1 MATTD
6 PLNRAPATADP
17 AAALAQPWS
26 RPAAGVAGEGDD
38 APRIVAIETSSR
50 MGAVA
55 VARGPQLLAQRQF
68 THGLRHA
75 VELVPAIR
83 DLTQAQGWK
92 PADIQQVYIS
102 SGPGSFTGVR
112 IAVTVARALNQAV
125 GCHLV
130 AVCTVDVLAL
140 NAPPETPHVVVILDA
155 KRGQVFA
162 ARYRRAGAKEQVSAA
177 GAEPPFR
184 VGPFIRTAGPVLADP
199 RAFVDASPRPLA
211 LLGEGVAFH
220 RAAWQGQSPARV
232 TRQSSPACESPPGAL
247 PAHWRGERAAPALQ
261 PGRPRICEHAEDP
274 QAIVELSESLWAPQV
289 ANVLAL
295 GWALAQAGQFIGR
308 EALRPTYLRP
318 PEAEEVRQA
327 RQVAREDDSTKPARP
342 LAGRAVAPPTKERV
356 ET

>member
-6 PLNRAPATADP
+6 PRNLRPATTAP
-17 AAALAQPWS
+17 AAAPAPPSS
-26 RPAAGVAGEGDD
+26 RPAAGVAGERDD

-75 VELVPAIR
+75 VELVPTIR

-102 SGPGSFTGVR
+102 IGPGSFTGVR

-125 GCHLV
+125 GCRLV

-140 NAPPETPHVVVILDA
+140 NAPAEAPHVAVILDA

-162 ARYRRAGAKEQVSAA
+162 ARYRRAGVKEQVPAS
-177 GAEPPFR
+177 GAEPPLR

-199 RAFVDASPRPLA
+199 CAFVDASPRPLA
-211 LLGEGVAFH
+211 LLGEGVAYH
-220 RAAWQGQSPARV
+220 RAAWQGQSPGRA
-232 TRQSSPACESPPGAL
+232 TRQ
-247 PAHWRGERAAPALQ
+247 GERAAPASQ

-274 QAIVELSESLWAPQV
+274 RTIVELNESLWAPQV
-289 ANVLAL
+289 ANVLTL
-295 GWALAQAGQFIGR
+295 GWALAQAGQFIER
-308 EALRPTYLRP
+308 EALRPSYLRP

-327 RQVAREDDSTKPARP
+327 RQVAREGDSTR
-342 LAGRAVAPPTKERV
+342 RAAAPPTKERV